1 MLLLKEE
8 KHVEEST
15 NELSE
20 HHEQQ
25 QQSEHT
31 GTCLTV
37 TKLCGFSSHTVR
49 QKSSSVS
56 SHPPVRLPLHYRPVS
71 TPEEKEEEKEE
82 QEEEEE
88 EGLQV
93 KKDNRWQRR

>member
-1 MLLLKEE
+1 MLFLKEE

-15 NELSE
+15 NEPSE

-25 QQSEHT
+25 QQQQSEHS
-31 GTCLTV
+31 GTCPTV

-49 QKSSSVS
+49 QESSSVS
-56 SHPPVRLPLHYRPVS
+56 SHLPVKLPLYYRPVS
-71 TPEEKEEEKEE
+71 TPEEEEEEKEE
-82 QEEEEE
+82 QEEEQE

-93 KKDNRWQRR
+93 KKDN